1 MNSNLPELNLLSI
14 AGEIV
19 LVLSLLALT
28 LWALKRFLQ
37 RQQNSQLLHT
47 IDTLMISPRQKISL
61 IKVGDRIVM
70 VGISPNSMDA
80 LGEWSAEVLPEIP
93 PTFKDSAAPISVQGL
108 MARWNKESK

>member
-1 MNSNLPELNLLSI
+1 MPELNLLSI

-19 LVLSLLALT
+19 FVLGLLVLT
-28 LWALKRFLQ
+28 LWILKRFLQ
-37 RQQNSQLLHT
+37 RTQSSQLLST

-80 LGEWSAEVLPEIP
+80 LGDWPADMLPDLPETN
-93 PTFKDSAAPISVQGL
+93 PTPNAPVTVQSL
-108 MARWNKESK
+108 MARWNKEP

>member
-1 MNSNLPELNLLSI
+1 MPELNLLSI

-19 LVLSLLALT
+19 FVLGLLVIT
-28 LWALKRFLQ
+28 LWILKRFSQ
-37 RQQNSQLLHT
+37 RTQSSQLLST

-80 LGEWSAEVLPEIP
+80 LGEWSADMLPDLPEAGSTTI
-93 PTFKDSAAPISVQGL
+93 APITVQSL
-108 MARWNKESK
+108 MARWNKEPK